1 MEKVLEKFEEGQKM
15 MNMRMYDEAQKLFNG
30 IISDFERT
38 QFVLE
43 RNIWLSKTYNNLG
56 FILYKKVEFNK
67 AQELYK
73 KSMALD
79 PSFAPAYYNH
89 GVINY
94 RLGLFESAVKDL
106 RRAVQLEP
114 RNSEFL
120 TGLQESETAL
130 NGKKI
135 IT

>member
-1 MEKVLEKFEEGQKM
+1 MENILDKFEKGQKM
-15 MNMRMYDEAQKLFNG
+15 VDMRMYDEAEKLFNG
-30 IISDFERT
+30 LITDIERSK
-38 QFVLE
+38 FVPE

-67 AQELYK
+67 AQELYR
-73 KSMALD
+73 KSTTLD
-79 PSFAPAYYNH
+79 PSFAPPYYNH

-114 RNSEFL
+114 RNTEFL
-120 TGLQESETAL
+120 TGLKESETAL
-130 NGKKI
+130 NEKI
-135 IT
+135 T